1 MEATWSE
8 HGINMNLA
16 SSSHTHNVFSQRKE
30 KYLGEN
36 IANLL
41 FCRLSADGGLLSLF
55 LCSSGLVV
63 ALIGVYQGKR
73 KEYKDKVLQERL
85 AVSIRRAI
93 YVEMRKSCKKVRIYK
108 AIPFFIDR

>member
-1 MEATWSE
+1 
-8 HGINMNLA
+8 
-16 SSSHTHNVFSQRKE
+16 SSSRTHDVFRQRKE
-30 KYLGEN
+30 KYLGKN

-73 KEYKDKVLQERL
+73 KEYKDKVLLLRIL
-85 AVSIRRAI
+85 KDYSNKHRIIIVMLSIT
-93 YVEMRKSCKKVRIYK
+93 
-108 AIPFFIDR
+108 